1 MALSIKFPPYKHEY
15 LSLDLNYSHVK
26 DRHGHIHLR
35 PQVGRWGRNRK
46 LSELSSQPVDHLVS
60 SGLKKRPSALQKVRG
75 KTLEDTWYLSLVST
89 HMYTFVFIH
98 TFIFVQH
105 THTHIKNVLPDNN
118 RQNAKCK
125 SCWYAAIFL
134 QFIYAS
140 AIQIAF
146 SLNFLQDSSF
156 IGTCWNG
163 RVGKTR
169 KYRNLLNEISINYN
183 KHQDLER
190 K

>member
-1 MALSIKFPPYKHEY
+1 MVTFICDPRQGGGVET
-15 LSLDLNYSHVK
+15 
-26 DRHGHIHLR
+26 G
-35 PQVGRWGRNRK
+35 
-46 LSELSSQPVDHLVS
+46 SSQSSLASLLTHLVS

-75 KTLEDTWYLSLVST
+75 KHQKTLGIYLWCLHTCT
-89 HMYTFVFIH
+89 HLCLHIH
-98 TFIFVQH
+98 LFLYS